1 MFSANLKE
9 MMQSYE
15 ALQGYL
21 KVLKR
26 ELEEVTNISVR
37 ISSLSQ
43 MEEPYRQ
50 LCSIK
55 EELTAEYNALRQ
67 MIRVLDKI
75 ALHYAQCEERLKKE
89 YENSAVCYEKKN
101 VRYISLND
109 VGELLKDI
117 VFK

>member
-15 ALQGYL
+15 AFEGYL
-21 KVLKR
+21 NVLKQ
-26 ELEEVTNISVR
+26 ELEEITNISVR

-50 LCSIK
+50 LCTIK

-67 MIRVLDKI
+67 MIRVLDKA
-75 ALHYAQCEERLKKE
+75 ALHYAQCEERLEKE
-89 YENSAVCYEKKN
+89 YENSAVSYEKKN
-101 VRYISLND
+101 VGYISLDD

-117 VFK
+117 IFK